1 MAYIFLANYWVRDCA
16 HCTPIADAPVI
27 FAYDDIQ
34 AVIFKI
40 KQILNKAN
48 VVSQIKSSHM
58 DNHFLLS
65 KFQEVFR
72 NLTENHTEEFV
83 AFCSTLC

>member
-1 MAYIFLANYWVRDCA
+1 MAYDTFCKLLGAKLRTLHNHRGY
-16 HCTPIADAPVI
+16 PVI
-27 FAYDDIQ
+27 FSYDDIQ
-34 AVIFKI
+34 AGIFKI

-48 VVSQIKSSHM
+48 VVIHIKSSHM
-58 DNHFLLS
+58 DKLFLLS
-65 KFQEVFR
+65 RFEEVFR